1 LIHDGPANWGQANV
15 IPANDRCGVRWRA
28 FTIPN
33 IPALDRNTLRQNG
46 FGGNSD
52 DNNKINVRTW
62 LFRIDH
68 TFNSKFSI
76 SNTYYQNNR
85 PRTAHCGGPQGC
97 TTVNNGQTDSA
108 KNDTYIGQGF
118 FQRITNHFEHLQM
131 NWVIKPN
138 LFNHTTVAYD
148 RWHMSGNQL
157 AGGVV
162 GTRSSDWVCRTHRYS
177 TELVFLN

>member
-1 LIHDGPANWGQANV
+1 
-15 IPANDRCGVRWRA
+15 
-28 FTIPN
+28 
-33 IPALDRNTLRQNG
+33 
-46 FGGNSD
+46 
-52 DNNKINVRTW
+52 
-62 LFRIDH
+62 
-68 TFNSKFSI
+68 
-76 SNTYYQNNR
+76 
-85 PRTAHCGGPQGC
+85 
-97 TTVNNGQTDSA
+97 VNNGQTDSA

-157 AGGVV
+157 AGGVGWNQKLGLGLPDAPV
-162 GTRSSDWVCRTHRYS
+162 F